1 MAEDYSCAFRLLR
14 LPGHV
19 PMPAFRDVIDVP
31 LVVRKARRSRDQ
43 VRQDL
48 GIPLQSFVVIF
59 IYGGQPP
66 GGDWRLEEDC
76 LPEGWICIV
85 CSAGKPP
92 GNKPLPSRNFILAD
106 EDAYTPD
113 LIAASDV
120 CLGKIG
126 YGTTSECLAH
136 SIPLVF
142 TRRDFFNE
150 EPFLRKLLEVHG
162 AAVEIRRRD
171 FLAGNWAPYLERAL
185 SLGPIRYDQ
194 PTDGA
199 QVVARLLGEA
209 VEEWRRSGG
218 RRGSGTTTTATTAT
232 DTATFISPP
241 LSPRREGEFHHLD
254 GRGRLRDA
262 IVWGYMMQRH
272 EAAPS
277 KHGISD
283 VLEWYTQGT
292 DPYESSSL
300 SLEEEEEGGG
310 RKGEPSSII
319 NGGRGR
325 EGGRREEEEEEEEL
339 KAVTRLEREREK
351 GIVDGYDVIEGPD
364 LGMFP
369 DTVRFLGLLKTLHQQ
384 QQREQGEGEGGG
396 GGGGGGEKVAGG
408 AFKPPSVITT
418 TTTTTRSSGNI
429 YSKEKRQQAS
439 DLPER
444 RAAVSLFR
452 WDTESSTSDDDI
464 IITRAPGRLDV
475 MGGIADYSGSLVLQ
489 GTAAQGCHVALQL
502 HPPNKQPRWKHM
514 MGGARQKKMLPG
526 GGEVVVEEEDRP
538 ALRIVSFNADATD
551 RGPAFDMDL
560 DEFFIDPG
568 SGGTDSGGNKDKK
581 GSNTTTRTTT
591 PKASLEPISYEA
603 AQDYFKKDP
612 SVGWAAYV
620 AGALLVLA
628 KERGV
633 RYTKGISILVSSEVP
648 EGKGVSSSAAVEVAT
663 MMAVAAAHNITLA
676 GHEVALL
683 CQMVENLVVGAP
695 CGVMDQMASALGE
708 ADCLLALR
716 CQPAEVVGKVHI
728 PSHMR
733 IWGVDS
739 GIRHSVGGSDYGAVR
754 IGAFMGLKIL
764 STKSERRRMSK
775 TSGGGGE
782 GGKKEEEK
790 KEEGGRTATATA
802 IVVKEEEFKEEEQKQ
817 LNPLGNGYLANISPS
832 QYTSIYE
839 RMLPERIT
847 VEEFVSTYG
856 RHWDA
861 ATIGRIDPGQKYA
874 VKKPTAHPIFENFR
888 VGAFKQILTASSG
901 SSSSSSSNDDDGD
914 TDDDASLP
922 AWKDEQM
929 NVLGELMLQSH
940 ASYSQCGL
948 GSQGTDRLVQLV
960 CEHQETHN
968 TSGKVLYGGKITGGG
983 SGGTVCIL
991 GRAGERGER
1000 AVREVMERYA
1010 EETGHVPFLFNGSSP
1025 GAVAFGCLRLR
1036 KRRGGVG

>member
-1 MAEDYSCAFRLLR
+1 MAVSNFSFDFIYSQYLTAAGSEFQTLVWQMAEDYSRAFRLLR

-43 VRQDL
+43 VRRDL
-48 GIPLQSFVVIF
+48 GIPLQSHVVIF

-92 GNKPLPSRNFILAD
+92 GDKPLPLRNFILAQ

-185 SLGPIRYDQ
+185 SLCPIGYDQ

-209 VEEWRRSGG
+209 VEEWRRNGG
-218 RRGSGTTTTATTAT
+218 RDTDSTT
-232 DTATFISPP
+232 ISPA
-241 LSPRREGEFHHLD
+241 SPRGKGKFHHLD

-272 EAAPS
+272 ESAPS
-277 KHGISD
+277 KHAISD
-283 VLEWYTQGT
+283 VLDWYTQGT
-292 DPYESSSL
+292 DPYEYSSL
-300 SLEEEEEGGG
+300 SLEEAGGG
-310 RKGEPSSII
+310 GEPSSII
-319 NGGRGR
+319 IDGGKG
-325 EGGRREEEEEEEEL
+325 EERKEKEEL
-339 KAVTRLEREREK
+339 EAVRRLDREREK

-364 LGMFP
+364 LRLFP

-384 QQREQGEGEGGG
+384 QQQQQGETEGGENVAVVG
-396 GGGGGGEKVAGG
+396 GP
-408 AFKPPSVITT
+408 KPPSVTT
-418 TTTTTRSSGNI
+418 TTYGTRTNVGGSN
-429 YSKEKRQQAS
+429 KEKRQQPS
-439 DLPER
+439 DLPEK

-452 WDTESSTSDDDI
+452 WNTDTKSDKSDDDI

-489 GTAAQGCHVALQL
+489 GTAAEGCHVALQL
-502 HPPNKQPRWKHM
+502 HPPDEQPRWKHM
-514 MGGARQKKMLPG
+514 MAAARQKMMPG
-526 GGEVVVEEEDRP
+526 GGEVVGDRP
-538 ALRIVSFNADATD
+538 ALRIVSFNADATN

-560 DEFFIDPG
+560 DEFFINTGTGTGDKDEK
-568 SGGTDSGGNKDKK
+568 GTDD
-581 GSNTTTRTTT
+581 TTTATTEAPEAT
-591 PKASLEPISYEA
+591 LEPISYEA
-603 AQDYFKKDP
+603 AQDYFQKDP

-620 AGALLVLA
+620 AGSLLVLA

-633 RYTKGISILVSSEVP
+633 RYTKGISILISSEVP

-663 MMAVAAAHNITLA
+663 MMAVAAAHNITLT

-683 CQMVENLVVGAP
+683 CQKVENLVVGAP

-716 CQPAEVVGKVHI
+716 CQPAEVVGKIHI
-728 PSHMR
+728 PSHIK

-764 STKSERRRMSK
+764 SAKSERRMS
-775 TSGGGGE
+775 SGGKGEKKKGE
-782 GGKKEEEK
+782 GGDGGGTATTIATTVGEESKEEE
-790 KEEGGRTATATA
+790 
-802 IVVKEEEFKEEEQKQ
+802 EEQLK
-817 LNPLGNGYLANISPS
+817 PLGNGYLANISPS
-832 QYTSIYE
+832 QYASIYE
-839 RMLPERIT
+839 RMLPDTIT
-847 VEEFVSTYG
+847 VDEFVSTYG
-856 RHWDA
+856 QHWDA
-861 ATIGRIDPGQKYA
+861 ATVGRIDPGQKYA

-888 VGAFKQILTASSG
+888 VGAFKQILTASSQREEING
-901 SSSSSSSNDDDGD
+901 GGIDSGGNDDADTTSDDGD
-914 TDDDASLP
+914 VS

-929 NVLGELMLQSH
+929 SVLGELMLQSH
-940 ASYSQCGL
+940 VSYSQCGL

-960 CEHQETHN
+960 CEHQDASTK
-968 TSGKVLYGGKITGGG
+968 SKVLYGGKITGGG

-1010 EETGHVPFLFNGSSP
+1010 EETGHVPFLFTGSSP
-1025 GAVAFGCLRLR
+1025 GAVAFGCLTLR
-1036 KRRGGVG
+1036 KRREGEGRG

>member
-1 MAEDYSCAFRLLR
+1 
-14 LPGHV
+14 
-19 PMPAFRDVIDVP
+19 MPAFRDVIDVP

-48 GIPLQSFVVIF
+48 GIPLQSLVVIF

-66 GGDWRLEEDC
+66 GADWILEEDC

-92 GNKPLPSRNFILAD
+92 GDKPLPSRNFILAD

-150 EPFLRKLLEVHG
+150 EPFLRKLLEVHC

-209 VEEWRRSGG
+209 VEEWRRNGG
-218 RRGSGTTTTATTAT
+218 RRGSGTTGTGTT
-232 DTATFISPP
+232 ISPP

-277 KHGISD
+277 KHAISD
-283 VLEWYTQGT
+283 VLEWYTQGK

-300 SLEEEEEGGG
+300 SLEEEEGGG
-310 RKGEPSSII
+310 GGEPPSII
-319 NGGRGR
+319 NGGGGR
-325 EGGRREEEEEEEEL
+325 EGEKREKEEL
-339 KAVTRLEREREK
+339 KAVRRLEREREK

-369 DTVRFLGLLKTLHQQ
+369 DTVRFLGLLRTLHQQ
-384 QQREQGEGEGGG
+384 QQQQQGEGGG
-396 GGGGGGEKVAGG
+396 GGGREKVAGG
-408 AFKPPSVITT
+408 GLKPPSVITT
-418 TTTTTRSSGNI
+418 TTSTTTATTTTTTIGVGSGVGHGN
-429 YSKEKRQQAS
+429 SKEKRQQAS

-452 WDTESSTSDDDI
+452 WDTESSSSTHSDSSNKSDDDI
-464 IITRAPGRLDV
+464 VITRAPGRLDV
-475 MGGIADYSGSLVLQ
+475 MGGISDYSGALVLQ

-502 HPPNKQPRWKHM
+502 HPPDKQPRWKHM
-514 MGGARQKKMLPG
+514 MAASRQKKMVPSG
-526 GGEVVVEEEDRP
+526 GDLVVVVEDRP

-568 SGGTDSGGNKDKK
+568 SGGTDSGGDKDKK
-581 GSNTTTRTTT
+581 GGNTTTTT
-591 PKASLEPISYEA
+591 PKATLEPISYEA

-620 AGALLVLA
+620 AGSLLVLA

-633 RYTKGISILVSSEVP
+633 RYTKGISILISSEVP

-764 STKSERRRMSK
+764 STKSERR
-775 TSGGGGE
+775 TSGTGGTTGNGGTGGE
-782 GGKKEEEK
+782 GEKEEE
-790 KEEGGRTATATA
+790 EEGGTTTTATA
-802 IVVKEEEFKEEEQKQ
+802 VKEEESKEEQDEEQKQ

-839 RMLPERIT
+839 RMLPDSIT

-861 ATIGRIDPGQKYA
+861 ATVGRIDPGQKYA

-888 VGAFKQILTASSG
+888 VGAFKQILTASSSG
-901 SSSSSSSNDDDGD
+901 SSIGGGSNDDD
-914 TDDDASLP
+914 TDDDASLS

-940 ASYSQCGL
+940 VSYSQCGL

-960 CEHQETHN
+960 CEHQDTN
-968 TSGKVLYGGKITGGG
+968 NNSGKVLYGGKITGGG

-1036 KRRGGVG
+1036 KGGGGGR